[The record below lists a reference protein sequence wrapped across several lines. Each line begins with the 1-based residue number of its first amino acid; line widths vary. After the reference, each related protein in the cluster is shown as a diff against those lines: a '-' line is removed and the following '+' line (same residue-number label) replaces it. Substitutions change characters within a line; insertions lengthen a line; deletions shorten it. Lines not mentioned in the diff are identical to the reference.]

1 MQTFSGFLD
10 NLVEQKC
17 ICLLVD
23 FQFYPI
29 VKYVYPYASMTLF
42 DYCNFM
48 ICFEIRNMGPPLL
61 LFLINIILAIW
72 DSL

>member
-42 DYCNFM
+42 DYCNF
-48 ICFEIRNMGPPLL
+48 
-61 LFLINIILAIW
+61 
-72 DSL
+72 